1 MLKTTTR
8 VRRLRAEF
16 SPIALGMLDQRSREY
31 RLLRRFR
38 EALVAHIGG
47 TPSAVQTALI
57 ERAAQLQ
64 LRIALFDA
72 KFVEKGG
79 MSDHD
84 SRTYLAWSNSLTRT
98 LAQLGLHA
106 TPSPRST
113 IDDHIKRIEAERS
126 TPRRPVG
133 HALPPDG
140 VERVCVMA
148 PIP

>member
-16 SPIALGMLDQRSREY
+16 SPIALGLLDQRSREY
-31 RLLRRFR
+31 RLLRCFR

-47 TPSAVQTALI
+47 RPSAVQTALI

-72 KFVEKGG
+72 RFVEKGG

-98 LAQLGLHA
+98 LAQLGLQPA
-106 TPSPRST
+106 PSPRST
-113 IDDHIKRIEAERS
+113 IEDHVKRIEAVR
-126 TPRRPVG
+126 TPRRS
-133 HALPPDG
+133 ALPVDLIDC
-140 VERVCVMA
+140 VSVMA
-148 PIP
+148 P

>member
-38 EALVAHIGG
+38 ESLVAHIGG

-106 TPSPRST
+106 ASSPRST
-113 IDDHIKRIEAERS
+113 IDDHIKRIEAARS
-126 TPRRPVG
+126 TRERTAGTPRPADPVNCG
-133 HALPPDG
+133 L
-140 VERVCVMA
+140 VTA
-148 PIP
+148 P

>member
-16 SPIALGMLDQRSREY
+16 APIALGLLDQRSREY

-38 EALVAHIGG
+38 EALVAHLGG

-72 KFVEKGG
+72 RFVEKGG

-98 LAQLGLHA
+98 LGQLGLEPA
-106 TPSPRST
+106 SSPALS
-113 IDDHIKRIEAERS
+113 IHDHVKRIEAAR
-126 TPRRPVG
+126 TPRQSVVG
-133 HALPPDG
+133 NAVHPELVDHIS
-140 VERVCVMA
+140 MA
-148 PIP
+148 TP